1 MMETR
6 KLIKFGKNSF
16 VLTVPKTWIDKNNL
30 DSKHPVFVEE
40 NSNDL
45 IVSIEQKKDK
55 EEKKIVIYVDGKS
68 PNTIE
73 REIVAAYINNYNMME
88 FRGNDLKQSAK
99 HIGSF
104 LNNLMSFEIMEQT
117 NIKLLVKDFLNFRD
131 ISVSDMIRR
140 IDRIIR
146 VMLEDSLLSFKEDNI
161 ESLNLRDIDINRFC
175 YLIHRLV
182 RGGLKNPNIAKILDH
197 KPNQLLTI
205 FMLAQHLEKVA
216 DNSKRIAREIVQLKK
231 EKDYSQKEKNITVL
245 FQRIQQQYLNVMKGY
260 YNNDK
265 ILADKCSDE
274 GKEIIKQYLELSS
287 KHSDS
292 LTHSVLTRLK
302 EINALLRNIAR
313 LTLDHE

>member
-16 VLTVPKTWIDKNNL
+16 VLTVPKNWIDKNNL
-30 DSKHPVFVEE
+30 NSKQPVFVEE

-45 IVSIEQKKDK
+45 IISTEQKKDK
-55 EEKKIVIYVDGKS
+55 EEKKIIIYVDGKS
-68 PNTIE
+68 SNTIE
-73 REIVAAYINNYNMME
+73 REIIAAYINNYNMME
-88 FRGNDLKQSAK
+88 FRGKELKKTAK
-99 HIGSF
+99 QISDF

-140 IDRIIR
+140 VDRIIR

-182 RGGLKNPNIAKILDH
+182 RGGLKNPNIAKILNH
-197 KPNQLLTI
+197 KPTQLLST
-205 FMLAQHLEKVA
+205 FMLAQHLEKIG
-216 DNSKRIAREIVQLKK
+216 DNSKRIAREISLLKK
-231 EKDYSQKEKNITVL
+231 KKDNKQKEKGITEL
-245 FQRIQQQYLNVMKGY
+245 FQRIQQQYLNVMKSF

-265 ILADKCSDE
+265 ILADRCSDE
-274 GKEIIKQYLELSS
+274 GKKIIKEYIALSTE
-287 KHSDS
+287 HSDP
-292 LTHSVLTRLK
+292 LTHSILTRLK